1 MTIYELTLFQK
12 MVRVKTGSLL
22 FCLRYDPLIVFRKQ
36 NHNFQF
42 HKTMSHD
49 LELQKKVTYG
59 CGLDPNR
66 IQWGVNVRVMCWVG
80 VDVEWWRG
88 GFDRWRRKWGAFLV
102 GYIQCSFIHEQ
113 LFLCE
118 LKCKIPATFF
128 ISSQKRVNSFLLICF
143 RVPSCRTLKNER
155 SSFRKLIPGMWLSHL
170 FGNKYF

>member
-12 MVRVKTGSLL
+12 MVRVKTRSLL

-49 LELQKKVTYG
+49 LELQWRMVVAWIPIVYSEV
-59 CGLDPNR
+59 LS
-66 IQWGVNVRVMCWVG
+66 NVRVMCWVG

-88 GFDRWRRKWGAFLV
+88 GFDRWRRNWGAFLV
-102 GYIQCSFIHEQ
+102 GYIQCSFIHEE

-128 ISSQKRVNSFLLICF
+128 ISSQKRVNSFFLICF

-155 SSFRKLIPGMWLSHL
+155 SSFRKLIRGMWLSHL